1 MRSNDA
7 TEYYKR
13 RQFLTQGGVILAVG
27 ATGHL
32 LLADETPA
40 KPEDKKDEKPAEEVS
55 PPEDLMRE
63 HGVLKRILLIYGEAL
78 RRIDAREDLPPE
90 PIQQSAKL
98 IRSFVEDYHEKLEEN
113 YLFPRFKKA
122 NKLVDLVEVLN
133 AQHQAGRKVTDIT
146 LRYATVQGLRNADDR
161 RRLADSLRQFI
172 RMYNPHEAR
181 EDTVLFPAFRG
192 IVSANEFDSLGEEF
206 EKQEDKLFGDDGFFK
221 VVDQVAEIEKKLG
234 IYDLSKFTPKV

>member
-1 MRSNDA
+1 MRDPDS
-7 TEYYKR
+7 TPLRKR
-13 RQFLTQGGVILAVG
+13 RMFLTQSGIILAAG
-27 ATGHL
+27 ATGHV
-32 LLADETPA
+32 LLADETPE
-40 KPEDKKDEKPAEEVS
+40 KPGDKKDENAAEEVS

-78 RRIDAREDLPPE
+78 RRMDAREDLPPE

-98 IRSFVEDYHEKLEEN
+98 IRSFVEDYHEKLEEE

-133 AQHQAGRKVTDIT
+133 QQHQAGRKLTDIT
-146 LRYATVQGLRNADDR
+146 LRYATVQGLRNADER
-161 RRLADSLRQFI
+161 RRLADSMRQFI
-172 RMYNPHEAR
+172 RMYSPHEAR

-206 EKQEDKLFGDDGFFK
+206 EKKEDQLFGDDGFFK
-221 VVDQVAEIEKKLG
+221 VVDQVAVIEKKLG
-234 IYDLSKFTPKV
+234 IYDLSKFTPNA